1 MMRVEVKNILV
12 PRPSSR
18 EDLAGEASHHE
29 LERGTAHNR
38 SCQQEEQANSSAMFA
53 RIALLLALCAATI
66 SQPLLLNA
74 NPTNFQSESTA
85 GNGTDIIIRFADGN
99 YNCNK
104 SSYRWTSKQIGIQ
117 GDNSTVFTDCYF
129 LFLGGGNQ
137 TFRISDI
144 SFSNYSNS
152 KGNVVQANSGLSF
165 HFKRVKFLQ
174 TITGDVIFRNR
185 SDLSTVIVYSRITLY
200 IDECIF
206 SGMKDNGRMI
216 YLRQAIGHISN
227 TIFRNSPGCTA
238 IALALDATT
247 QTYYNITMENVIMD
261 GLSTGILGTLL
272 TPFNPL
278 YVNVSIHNLTCTLT
292 GAGSSVVDLSVRPV
306 IAAYI
311 TVSDSSF
318 IGGNE
323 ALNNLFVA
331 DSGPNQF
338 TVLRTT
344 FNNLRLP
351 LYKCIFSTRGTARV
365 LISDVTV
372 KNITGPVCNVMSNVY
387 NDETDDNRVPLSSL
401 VVRHSSFESTVVP
414 TSALFTFVSSN
425 IDVENCTFIKVDT
438 LLGAIYHRSASESL
452 SLVSIRRST
461 FQTVSSIDDG
471 GAVSLTGSFNNVSVT
486 DCSFTDIISE
496 GAGGS
501 IFIIG
506 RAELVDVRNVN
517 VSNSISTDG
526 GHMYISLTG
535 GQSQVTID
543 GCRLVEGVASNNG
556 GGILLS
562 GTGEDMTVTMSNLFM
577 HSNHATSRGGSINC
591 QISSGTFNLS
601 NTTISN
607 SDAVTG
613 GGLFLRGAPEQI
625 DIHHI
630 QFIGNKAIN
639 QGGSIHFGTTG
650 RGSIDMN
657 DVTVTGSSALFGG
670 AVAALATIG
679 EMSVVNNLIS
689 NSSAQQGA
697 AFWFSSLGR
706 VNVLAIH
713 KSNVT
718 NNKALLDG
726 GAGYITTVDRVT
738 MDGVQMHQNSAGGN
752 GGAFCLSS
760 ANDRAIEMDI
770 TESAM
775 TENTANTGGAISVT
789 GGRVQMNIFDT
800 SLSQNSAVGNGGAIF
815 YQGTGNSDRVNIS
828 DSQVSGNEANGGG
841 GLYVVE
847 TTLVTD
853 GLTMNDNKALTQGG
867 ALYYQ
872 KASSTK
878 RQTTGQLTSNHDT
891 FKNNSAGEGGAMFVT
906 GDAAINSGSF
916 DRNIGNGSDI
926 SSQGGAVNINSST
939 MSSDGYSLWVGNR
952 SRVQSRDTQMKGV
965 FLSSN
970 SSTFQAQGLGSDAIQ
985 LTCPA
990 GQNVTVGGDGSST
1003 CQEFVSNTSIPFN
1016 YISTDKRTIGIAVGV
1031 SVGFFAIIASI
1042 AAFLIWRRH
1051 KQQRE
1056 ELEAAKH
1063 NNEFDMQELA
1073 KIDLGDAKRCL
1084 IDFDELKDKQ
1094 YVGNGSFGVVYRATW
1109 RQLTVA
1115 VKQILSDS
1123 VSAIQLKDFLGE
1135 VAILQGV
1142 RSHPNV
1148 VTFMGLTFP
1157 PQPLSLVTEFC
1168 HGGGLD
1174 SYLTKN
1180 EIPLESLK
1188 PIMRGIALGMNHL
1201 HSEGIIHRDLAA
1213 RNILLTQH
1221 LEPKVSD
1228 FGMSRRAEEGVG
1240 MTQTAIGPVRWM
1252 APEAI
1257 TSRVYSTKS
1266 DVYSFGVLIWEM
1278 VSGGKLPY
1286 EDMDT
1291 VEAAVAVVANGL
1303 RPLIPDDMKDGDL
1316 MQLMS
1321 LCWTTQPEGRPEFRV
1336 ILNRYLSGTTWVE
1349 ELSDEEPQE
1358 TRYVSTQ
1365 ELDAMTSDALTR
1377 PTHKYSV
1384 TLSGWARVV
1393 SICDYVPNGSILPV
1407 VKKVV
1412 LRLAQLCIITSSS
1425 HLVAAKEQKDGMG
1438 KDVGM
1443 RSKADEFRIGYKG
1456 HPEEKEIGKNRR
1468 PSPLEKK
1475 LRFVTPI
1482 ARLWAT

>member
-1 MMRVEVKNILV
+1 MRSLD
-12 PRPSSR
+12 PQ
-18 EDLAGEASHHE
+18 
-29 LERGTAHNR
+29 T
-38 SCQQEEQANSSAMFA
+38 MFKYA
-53 RIALLLALCAATI
+53 FLLALCAATI

-74 NPTNFQSESTA
+74 NSTNFQNESVTSA
-85 GNGTDIIIRFADGN
+85 GTDIIIQFADGN

-104 SSYRWTSKQIGIQ
+104 TSYRWTLKQIGIQ
-117 GDNSTVFTDCYF
+117 GYNSTTITDCYF
-129 LFLGGGNQ
+129 FFYGASNQ

-144 SFSNYSNS
+144 SFSNYSSSRLNTT
-152 KGNVVQANSGLSF
+152 GAISGRSF
-165 HFKRVKFLQ
+165 HLNRVNFLQ
-174 TITGDVIFRNR
+174 TR
-185 SDLSTVIVYSRITLY
+185 TVTAYSNITLY
-200 IDECIF
+200 IDQCIF
-206 SGMKDNGRMI
+206 SGVKGNGGMV
-216 YLRQAIGHISN
+216 YLRQAAVHINN
-227 TIFRNSPGCTA
+227 TIFRDSPGCTA
-238 IALALDATT
+238 IVLAMDATT
-247 QTYYNITMENVIMD
+247 QNLYNITMENLIMD
-261 GLSTGILGTLL
+261 GLRSGILGTLL
-272 TPFNPL
+272 NQYTLLF
-278 YVNVSIHNLTCTLT
+278 VNVSIHNLTCTLT
-292 GAGSSVVDLSVRPV
+292 GAGSSVVDLSLDYS
-306 IAAYI
+306 IGAYI
-311 TVSDSSF
+311 TISDSSF
-318 IGGNE
+318 IGGDQ
-323 ALNNLFVA
+323 ALNNLFA
-331 DSGPNQF
+331 ANSGPNRF
-338 TVLRTT
+338 TALRTT
-344 FNNLRLP
+344 FNNLQLP
-351 LYKCIFSTRGTARV
+351 MYKCIFSTKGTAK
-365 LISDVTV
+365 LLFSDVTV
-372 KNITGPVCNVMSNVY
+372 KNITGPVCNVVSTLFNDGTDY
-387 NDETDDNRVPLSSL
+387 NNMLSPSSL
-401 VVRHSSFESTVVP
+401 VMRDSSFESAIIP
-414 TSALFTFVSSN
+414 TSAREPPFLVRSLTNSVFTLVSSS
-425 IDVENCTFIKVDT
+425 IDVENCAFINVNT
-438 LLGAIYHRSASESL
+438 LLGALYHQSASDSL
-452 SLVSIRRST
+452 SIISIRRST
-461 FQTVSSIDDG
+461 FQTVSSIMDG
-471 GAVSLTGSFNNVSVT
+471 SAVSLTGSFYNVSVT
-486 DCSFTDIISE
+486 DSSFTGLISE

-506 RAELVDVRNVN
+506 RAERVNVKNVN

-535 GQSQVTID
+535 RDSKVIID

-556 GGILLS
+556 GGIFIS
-562 GTGEDMTVTMSNLFM
+562 GTGNGIAVTMSNLFM
-577 HSNHATSRGGSINC
+577 HSNRATSRGGSINC

-607 SDAVTG
+607 SEAVTG

-985 LTCPA
+985 LTCSV
-990 GQNVTVGGDGSST
+990 GQNVTVRSDGSST
-1003 CQEFVSNTSIPFN
+1003 CQQFISNTSVPFK
-1016 YISTDKRTIGIAVGV
+1016 YSGTDQKTVGIAVGV
-1031 SVGFFAIIASI
+1031 SVGSLVVIALI
-1042 AAFLIWRRH
+1042 AALFIWRRY

-1094 YVGNGSFGVVYRATW
+1094 HVGSGSFGVVYRATW

-1123 VSAIQLKDFLGE
+1123 VSASQLKDFLGE
-1135 VAILQGV
+1135 VAILQ
-1142 RSHPNV
+1142 
-1148 VTFMGLTFP
+1148 
-1157 PQPLSLVTEFC
+1157 
-1168 HGGGLD
+1168 
-1174 SYLTKN
+1174 
-1180 EIPLESLK
+1180 
-1188 PIMRGIALGMNHL
+1188 
-1201 HSEGIIHRDLAA
+1201 
-1213 RNILLTQH
+1213 
-1221 LEPKVSD
+1221 
-1228 FGMSRRAEEGVG
+1228 
-1240 MTQTAIGPVRWM
+1240 
-1252 APEAI
+1252 
-1257 TSRVYSTKS
+1257 
-1266 DVYSFGVLIWEM
+1266 
-1278 VSGGKLPY
+1278 
-1286 EDMDT
+1286 
-1291 VEAAVAVVANGL
+1291 
-1303 RPLIPDDMKDGDL
+1303 
-1316 MQLMS
+1316 
-1321 LCWTTQPEGRPEFRV
+1321 
-1336 ILNRYLSGTTWVE
+1336 
-1349 ELSDEEPQE
+1349 
-1358 TRYVSTQ
+1358 
-1365 ELDAMTSDALTR
+1365 
-1377 PTHKYSV
+1377 
-1384 TLSGWARVV
+1384 
-1393 SICDYVPNGSILPV
+1393 
-1407 VKKVV
+1407 
-1412 LRLAQLCIITSSS
+1412 
-1425 HLVAAKEQKDGMG
+1425 
-1438 KDVGM
+1438 
-1443 RSKADEFRIGYKG
+1443 
-1456 HPEEKEIGKNRR
+1456 
-1468 PSPLEKK
+1468 
-1475 LRFVTPI
+1475 
-1482 ARLWAT
+1482 